1 MTALSTY
8 WHHFLER
15 WKGILAIFL
24 VALAIFLVTLAL
36 AWTPLDREALGV
48 VAVWP
53 ERVSASQTG
62 VLQLHISQKSNP
74 AAGARVTLYRPK
86 DGGHHDLG
94 LVVARDGLSDFALG
108 RQSE

>member
-24 VALAIFLVTLAL
+24 AAVAIFITTLAL
-36 AWTPLDREALGV
+36 SWKVGGDHSLNV

-53 ERVSASQTG
+53 ERVSASQSG
-62 VLQLHISQKSNP
+62 VLQLH
-74 AAGARVTLYRPK
+74 VTTF
-86 DGGHHDLG
+86 
-94 LVVARDGLSDFALG
+94 VQIF
-108 RQSE
+108 